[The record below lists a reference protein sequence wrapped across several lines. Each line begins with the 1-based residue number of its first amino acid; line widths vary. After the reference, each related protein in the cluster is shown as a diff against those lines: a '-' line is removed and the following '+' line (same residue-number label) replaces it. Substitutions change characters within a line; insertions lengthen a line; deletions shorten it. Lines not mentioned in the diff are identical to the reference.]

1 MSLPNV
7 EWRYVGTRS
16 VTNVTIDTVM
26 DNIYTL
32 AIATEYIDGTARIQG
47 SGSAGSWSRY
57 QTGGG
62 VTESIYVTPPSG
74 SQKIIIAGS
83 STTPSPSPTMASP
96 DTYTTNVLM
105 VNVIK
110 DPGNFSSWNAA
121 NPFTSGTSF
130 GYYKF
135 LGARGNGLIGIT
147 SFTGNVY
154 LYESKESIAVFL
166 IAATAG
172 SSSTSYSN
180 GFLAGALFDAESDNS
195 TDVESDG
202 RLYGIIS
209 SGHTATGGVGWSV
222 STSNVWGIDQFNAPV
237 SSSSMNVG
245 FLGITINTNSSP
257 HIGVFSPGTSTIKQI
272 DIMMYPVLASNS
284 SSSLVTPSGKFARIP
299 LLYRYKNT
307 SQIVG
312 RLREIS
318 LCQRGLI
325 GQRHMNGSNTI
336 GYVVSCSDY
345 APTPADAILL
355 EH

>member
-16 VTNVTIDTVM
+16 VTNATIDTVM

-32 AIATEYIDGTARIQG
+32 AIATEYIDGTVRSQG

-57 QTGGG
+57 QTGG
-62 VTESIYVTPPSG
+62 VTEAIYVTPISG

-110 DPGNFSSWNAA
+110 NPGNFSSWNAA

-135 LGARGNGLIGIT
+135 LGTRGATTGIT

-166 IAATAG
+166 ITSTG

-209 SGHTATGGVGWSV
+209 SGHTATGGSQWSNPV
-222 STSNVWGIDQFNAPV
+222 ANTWGIDQFNAPV
-237 SSSSMNVG
+237 TSSSMNIG
-245 FLGITINTNSSP
+245 FLGITTNTNAFP

-272 DIMMYPVLASNS
+272 DIMMYPVLASNA